1 MSATFRTISPP
12 WTAAGWTM
20 LHMLWVG
27 MAIGLVAALARR
39 ALKSASPEARYGV
52 ALGCLMVLAISPAAI
67 FDRVFERD
75 TELNRAPGRA
85 AMSDSHVRVASLPS
99 SENLVPGRPSRGD
112 LAVNRPSNNVRRPRL
127 DAVVPYLPYLW
138 LSGSLSTLV
147 MLATGLVSVEQLR
160 RSSRLVET
168 GDLPQRCRALADSL
182 GIARR
187 VGVGICDRLAM
198 PVLIGVVRPLI
209 LLPPAALS
217 GWSVEQLEMV
227 LLHELA
233 HLRRWDNLV
242 NLLQRFVESLL
253 FFHPVVWWLSGWV
266 RLERELCCDRL
277 VVERLGQPVAY
288 AEMLVALSGTSGRR
302 HQAMLAMADRHVL
315 TRIRRLLNLE
325 ERSMKLTMPEGLGL
339 LGAVMVVALLVL
351 GSHAALPK
359 TAGESEEPI
368 RQALRKAVDDISAM
382 PQDGLKFDF
391 TAFAL
396 ADIAKAQLKLGDRSS
411 ALATLQRA
419 YESIGRFD
427 PKKNDMEALGALTQV
442 PKFQREAG
450 DIAGARTS
458 LDRLTKL
465 VESLNNG
472 SKVEELFQLTAT
484 DQPRRQ
490 KHEVNPFMR
499 AELFVLIAEERMALG
514 ESDEA
519 RALCRRAVAAIQPQ
533 KDILKPLALT
543 SIASRLNKAGD
554 QAGAR
559 EVIEQA
565 RRAAGEFTQL
575 DDKEGATPYVAQA
588 LAEIGDLDGA
598 LTLARTLGKHGRY
611 NAFRMIVTSYAEE
624 VYGGAGLDLGGIK
637 IILGAES
644 MKVKD
649 RTTTRQVM
657 PKIAR
662 AVCDSGDA
670 LFQARMLATIAHL
683 QAKAGDFAGA
693 RQTIDSIPT
702 IKRSEFPG
710 PGDGFYDAIKPGILA
725 LIARLEFDTADKA
738 GASTGLRQAL
748 ALSRAIEAPDQRIVA
763 QIVIARTE
771 IECGGHDN
779 ARTLLNEVIPFAL
792 KQPEPL
798 RSRSLAMLVE
808 NQVNLGD
815 AVGAKKTVSEIRDYP
830 GLEKQ
835 RALNSLADWHETAGD
850 DAASQALLREALHC
864 LEAKAPQDAKSRMG
878 KVRAQQAM
886 SGDTLRDFE
895 CEFGPEWTEHTRQRD
910 ALTLHS
916 KLGET
921 DEAIRMA
928 RSLPDESR
936 PEALSSLARDLAR
949 KGDVTRALRLAEGF
963 ETSQERL
970 WAFESIATV
979 LHDGHVIK

>member
-1 MSATFRTISPP
+1 MNPNLLTTSPV

-20 LHMLWVG
+20 LHMIWVG
-27 MAIGLVAALARR
+27 GLIGVMAALGRW
-39 ALKSASPEARYGV
+39 LMKSTGPEARYGV
-52 ALGCLMVLAISPAAI
+52 ALAFLLVLTVSPVAI
-67 FDRVFERD
+67 FVRVFEPEWPPAMEMVGPVKSIKQAGSVS
-75 TELNRAPGRA
+75 TEDRERQVIERTKPL
-85 AMSDSHVRVASLPS
+85 DRVIRPMRGHGQRSNLS
-99 SENLVPGRPSRGD
+99 FLVPHLPWFWLIGSF
-112 LAVNRPSNNVRRPRL
+112 STFI
-127 DAVVPYLPYLW
+127 AVV
-138 LSGSLSTLV
+138 
-147 MLATGLVSVEQLR
+147 TGLIGVEQLR
-160 RSSRLVET
+160 RSSRLAGS
-168 GDLPQRCRALADSL
+168 GDLPRRCRALADSL

-187 VGVGICDRLAM
+187 VSVGICDRLAM
-198 PVLIGVVRPLI
+198 PVLIGIVRPLI
-209 LLPPAALS
+209 LLPPIALS
-217 GWSVEQLEMV
+217 GWSTEQLEMI

-242 NLLQRFVESLL
+242 NLLQRVVESLL

-288 AEMLVALSGTSGRR
+288 AEMLVALSGTNGRQ
-302 HQAMLAMADRHVL
+302 QAMLAMADRHVL
-315 TRIRRLLNLE
+315 TRIRRLFNLE

-339 LGAVMVVALLVL
+339 LGAVIVAALLML
-351 GSHAALPK
+351 GSHAAPPK
-359 TAGESEEPI
+359 TAGESEESI
-368 RQALRKAVDDISAM
+368 RRALRKAVDDVSGM
-382 PQDGLKFDF
+382 PQDGLKVDI
-391 TAFAL
+391 TAFTL
-396 ADIAKAQLKLGDRSS
+396 ADIAAAQLKLGDRGS
-411 ALATLQRA
+411 ALTTLRRA
-419 YESIGRFD
+419 FESIGRFD
-427 PKKNDMEALGALTQV
+427 PKKNDMEALGGLTQV

-450 DIAGARTS
+450 DLAGARTS

-465 VESLNNG
+465 VESLDNG

-543 SIASRLNKAGD
+543 AIASKLNKAGD
-554 QAGAR
+554 RAGAR

-575 DDKEGATPYVAQA
+575 DDKEGATPFVAQT

-598 LTLARTLGKHGRY
+598 LTLARTLVKHGRY
-611 NAFRMIVTSYAEE
+611 RAFRRIVTSYAEE

-644 MKVKD
+644 LKVKD
-649 RTTTRQVM
+649 RATTRQVM

-662 AVCDSGDA
+662 AVCGSGDA
-670 LFQARMLATIAHL
+670 LFQTRMLATIAHL
-683 QAKAGDFAGA
+683 QAKADDFVGA

-710 PGDGFYDAIKPGILA
+710 PSDGLYDAIKPGVLA
-725 LIARLEFDTADKA
+725 LIARLEFDAADKA
-738 GASTGLRQAL
+738 AASENLRRAL
-748 ALSRAIEAPDQRIVA
+748 ALSRAIEAPDQKIVA

-779 ARTLLNEVIPFAL
+779 ARTLLNGVIPFAL

-808 NQVNLGD
+808 NQLNLGD
-815 AVGAKKTVSEIRDYP
+815 AVGAKKTAGEIRDYP

-835 RALNSLADWHETAGD
+835 RALNSLADWHEKAGD
-850 DAASQALLREALHC
+850 AAASQALLREALHC

-878 KVRAQQAM
+878 KIRAQQAM

-895 CEFGPEWTEHTRQRD
+895 CEFGPEWTEHTRQRH

-916 KLGET
+916 KLGEI

-928 RSLPDESR
+928 RSMPGEIR
-936 PEALSSLARDLAR
+936 QEILSSLAYDLAR
-949 KGDVTRALRLAEGF
+949 KGEVARALTLAEGF
-963 ETSQERL
+963 ETPEERL

>member
-1 MSATFRTISPP
+1 MSATLSTNSPV
-12 WTAAGWTM
+12 WTVAGWTM
-20 LHMLWVG
+20 LHMVWVG
-27 MAIGLVAALARR
+27 AAIGFVAALMRR
-39 ALKSASPEARYGV
+39 IFKSGRPETRYGV
-52 ALGCLMVLAISPAAI
+52 ALTCLFALSVSPVLIFAWVFEPDSGTQSLTAVLLSNGSASPPLAAESDQPQRALPSRHELALDRFDAASARSRLDSLAPFLAWFWLCGSVFTLAI
-67 FDRVFERD
+67 
-75 TELNRAPGRA
+75 
-85 AMSDSHVRVASLPS
+85 
-99 SENLVPGRPSRGD
+99 
-112 LAVNRPSNNVRRPRL
+112 
-127 DAVVPYLPYLW
+127 
-138 LSGSLSTLV
+138 
-147 MLATGLVSVEQLR
+147 LATGLVGVEQLR
-160 RSSRLVET
+160 WSCQLVES
-168 GDLPQRCRALADSL
+168 GDIPRRCRALAASL

-187 VGVGICDRLAM
+187 VSVGICDRLAM
-198 PVLIGVVRPLI
+198 PVLIGILRPLI
-209 LLPPAALS
+209 LLPPIALN
-217 GWSVEQLEMV
+217 GWSPEQLEMV

-242 NLLQRFVESLL
+242 NLLQRLVESLL
-253 FFHPVVWWLSGWV
+253 FFHPVAWWLSSWV

-302 HQAMLAMADRHVL
+302 HQAMLAMADRHVM
-315 TRIRRLLNLE
+315 TRIRRLFNLE

-339 LGAVMVVALLVL
+339 LGAVMVAALLVL
-351 GSHAALPK
+351 GSHAAPPK

-382 PQDGLKFDF
+382 QQDGLKIDF

-396 ADIAKAQLKLGDRSS
+396 ADIAKAQFKLGDRSS

-427 PKKNDMEALGALTQV
+427 PKKNEMEALGALTQV
-442 PKFQREAG
+442 PKIQREAG

-472 SKVEELFQLTAT
+472 SKFEELFQLTAT

-499 AELFVLIAEERMALG
+499 SQLFVLIAEERMALG

-533 KDILKPLALT
+533 KDILKPLSLT
-543 SIASRLNKAGD
+543 AIASRLNKAGD
-554 QAGAR
+554 HAGAR

-565 RRAAGEFTQL
+565 RRVAGEFTQL
-575 DDKEGATPYVAQA
+575 DDKDGATPFVAQA

-598 LTLARTLGKHGRY
+598 LTLARTLGKHGQY
-611 NAFRMIVTSYAEE
+611 SAFRMIVTSYAEE

-644 MKVKD
+644 LKVKD
-649 RTTTRQVM
+649 RATTRQVM

-662 AVCDSGDA
+662 AVCGSGDA
-670 LFQARMLATIAHL
+670 LFQTRMLATIAHL
-683 QAKAGDFAGA
+683 QAKADDFVGA

-710 PGDGFYDAIKPGILA
+710 PSDGLYDAIKPGVLA
-725 LIARLEFDTADKA
+725 LIARLEFDAADKA
-738 GASTGLRQAL
+738 GASEGLRQAL
-748 ALSRAIEAPDQRIVA
+748 ALSRAIEAPDQKIVA

-771 IECGGHDN
+771 IEYGGHDN
-779 ARTLLNEVIPFAL
+779 ARTLLNEMIPFAM

-798 RSRSLAMLVE
+798 RSRSLAMVVE

-815 AVGAKKTVSEIRDYP
+815 AVGAKKTASEIRDYP
-830 GLEKQ
+830 GLEKE
-835 RALNSLADWHETAGD
+835 RALNSLADWHEKAGD
-850 DAASQALLREALHC
+850 TAASQALLRAALHC

-878 KVRAQQAM
+878 KVRTQPAM
-886 SGDTLRDFE
+886 SARMLRDFE
-895 CEFGPEWTEHTRQRD
+895 CEFGPEWTDPSRQRH

-916 KLGET
+916 KLGEI

-928 RSLPDESR
+928 RSMPGESR
-936 PEALSSLARDLAR
+936 QEALSSLARDLAR
-949 KGDVTRALRLAEGF
+949 KGDVTRALMLAKGF

-970 WAFESIATV
+970 WAFESIAAV
-979 LHDGHVIK
+979 LHDGRVIK